1 MEQKT
6 YGLDSLA
13 FICAGRTNAT
23 NEAAWVK
30 AIHTA
35 LLPMYEGEDERAIYR
50 VRDGGL
56 WRNCEMRVAVG
67 APSGERDVLEWQ
79 PIADPKKPALPIPF
93 TAGEFAAFTLAG
105 RGTMVIERF
114 EDEDDEDALSD
125 LELAKLGLYGDEA
138 REVLREANRLRL
150 EASRRFRRNV
160 AKPEEPPLL
169 QLDDEGTKNAVAWL
183 LNGAEPAPA
192 GDAAVERP
200 PTLTKPQIV
209 DAFEGIDG
217 PPAPA
222 KPATPDPVTAQDS
235 AVVGAVPGWD
245 LNRLERFPGYRRP
258 LFNYLKI
265 EHVAGKKCPTA
276 RDVLDAWTQTKPLG
290 IARVLA
296 DGIDY
301 LDANGEEHPA
311 PLRAIQQAINGM
323 VTKT

>member
-1 MEQKT
+1 
-6 YGLDSLA
+6 
-13 FICAGRTNAT
+13 
-23 NEAAWVK
+23 
-30 AIHTA
+30 
-35 LLPMYEGEDERAIYR
+35 MYEGEDERAIYR

-192 GDAAVERP
+192 GDAAVPLATIATEP
-200 PTLTKPQIV
+200 
-209 DAFEGIDG
+209 AAAG
-217 PPAPA
+217 PAS
-222 KPATPDPVTAQDS
+222 V
-235 AVVGAVPGWD
+235 
-245 LNRLERFPGYRRP
+245 
-258 LFNYLKI
+258 
-265 EHVAGKKCPTA
+265 
-276 RDVLDAWTQTKPLG
+276 
-290 IARVLA
+290 
-296 DGIDY
+296 
-301 LDANGEEHPA
+301 
-311 PLRAIQQAINGM
+311 PLRALRPLTTRMIADAFNGINQVSAAQWLVWLGDLKHHGWLIPARAEKRPAPNSA
-323 VTKT
+323 TWWPLKLAELLQKRGAEFDALNRCFLNAPALKPWLPAWQDARRERNAFGA